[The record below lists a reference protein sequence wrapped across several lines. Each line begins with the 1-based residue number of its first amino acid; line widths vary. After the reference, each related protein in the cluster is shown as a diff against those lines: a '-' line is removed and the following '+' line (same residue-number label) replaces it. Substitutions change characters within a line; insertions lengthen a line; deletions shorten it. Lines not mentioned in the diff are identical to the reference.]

1 MRQLLC
7 RRVSLLTRV
16 LVASLARSH
25 VRATLGDP
33 SSKFSL
39 YPAPVT
45 NCRCGATIPCDG
57 TICGGRRFAE
67 AEGAAEADSATLVIM
82 PWFVRTPRR
91 GSVADACP
99 AAQE

>member
-1 MRQLLC
+1 LF
-7 RRVSLLTRV
+7 
-16 LVASLARSH
+16 SH

-33 SSKFSL
+33 TSKFSL

-67 AEGAAEADSATLVIM
+67 AEGACASSA
-82 PWFVRTPRR
+82 PRHRRVFDGHALPQGRSLR
-91 GSVADACP
+91 GRL
-99 AAQE
+99 AQR